1 MYTAVS
7 ATGFTAV
14 FVVLTPA
21 FTFTFTKY
29 LHLSSFEIAEKT
41 SFALSEKVI
50 MYNAAGE

>member
-29 LHLSSFEIAEKT
+29 LHLSSFEIAEKI
-41 SFALSEKVI
+41 SFALFDNQKLHFHLA
-50 MYNAAGE
+50 N

>member
-29 LHLSSFEIAEKT
+29 LHLSSFEIAKVLEK
-41 SFALSEKVI
+41 
-50 MYNAAGE
+50 NQ